1 MEVTGYKLIQTKT
14 QWDKVMKKG
23 DFTMKRLICAL
34 LSVLMV
40 GSLAACGSSD
50 DKSGSEGGG
59 QTGETKT
66 FNWLTVR
73 NEDSPAR
80 KAQESS
86 IKEYIEKEGA
96 NVEVKYEVIT
106 DRPSYYQ
113 KVKILASSNELPHLF
128 DAEGDTLTQEIAETG
143 VLMEVDDIYKDLD
156 YDRMLNIG
164 LNYGRLDNGKN
175 YCLAWE
181 NNLEYFWYHKDL
193 FEQAGVT
200 KTPETFDELMEV
212 CQTLKEADITPIA
225 VWGNEA
231 WPLLRWMAFIP
242 FRLQGN
248 DYIES
253 LKVGDAKMSDPVGI
267 QAAEFF
273 QEMAENYFMPGWST
287 ASASDARE
295 AFFNGSTAIFYIGS
309 WEVPNFTG
317 EDRELKDD
325 YAYFYMPTVDGA
337 INGQTDM
344 WSHAG
349 TGTAVTKKAYEDQDF
364 KDMLKYLLNAY
375 PEKAFYDE
383 NLYPAMTFDT
393 TLGEMSEFDKAFL
406 ADSEALTSYGYCWDV
421 RMDAATT
428 EVVTKEIVNLGMGA
442 ITPEQLAEKVDAAV
456 AENAPK
462 YFNK

>member
-1 MEVTGYKLIQTKT
+1 
-14 QWDKVMKKG
+14 
-23 DFTMKRLICAL
+23 MKRLICAL

-40 GSLAACGSSD
+40 GSLAACGGSN
-50 DKSGSEGGG
+50 DKSGSEAGGKS
-59 QTGETKT
+59 GETKT

-73 NEDSPAR
+73 NEESATV
-80 KAQESS
+80 KAQKNS
-86 IKEYIEKEGA
+86 IQEYIDKEGA
-96 NVEVKYEVIT
+96 NIEVKYETIS

-143 VLMEVDDIYKDLD
+143 VLMEVDDIYKDLN
-156 YDRMLNIG
+156 YDKMINIG
-164 LNYGRLDNGKN
+164 LNYGRLGNGKN

-193 FEQAGVT
+193 FEQAGIT
-200 KTPETFDELMEV
+200 KTPETFDELLEV
-212 CQTLKEADITPIA
+212 CQALKDAGITPVA
-225 VWGNEA
+225 TWGNEA

-267 QAAEFF
+267 QGAEFF
-273 QEMAENYFMPGWST
+273 QEMAQNYFMPGWAT
-287 ASASDARE
+287 ASGSDARE
-295 AFFNGSTAIFYIGS
+295 AFFNSSTAIFYIGS
-309 WEVPNFTG
+309 WEFPSFLDEN
-317 EDRELKDD
+317 RELKDD
-325 YAYFYMPTVDGA
+325 YDYFYMPTVDGA
-337 INGQTDM
+337 INGKTDM
-344 WSHAG
+344 WAHAG

-375 PEKAFYDE
+375 PEKSFYDE
-383 NLYPAMTFDT
+383 KQYPPMTFDT
-393 TLGEMSEFDKAFL
+393 TKGNLSEFDKTFF
-406 ADSEALTSYGYCWDV
+406 ADCEALTSYGYCWDV

-428 EVVTKEIVNLGMGA
+428 EVITKEIVNLGMGA
-442 ITPEQLAEKVDAAV
+442 ITPEQFAEKVDAAV